1 MLEHILDHFEALEK
15 QVKNGDFNDHP
26 GIQNSII
33 EAQNKTK
40 DYYIKIDAS
49 ITQVAALS
57 LHLRFKFEY
66 FNDNQKDTPRFI
78 STAQTKFKK
87 LWTD

>member
-33 EAQNKTK
+33 EAWNKTK
-40 DYYIKIDAS
+40 DYYVKTDAS
-49 ITQVAALS
+49 IAWIAALS
-57 LHLRFKFEY
+57 LYPRFKFEY
-66 FNDNQKDTPRFI
+66 FDDN
-78 STAQTKFKK
+78 
-87 LWTD
+87 

>member
-33 EAQNKTK
+33 EAWNKTK
-40 DYYIKIDAS
+40 DYYVKTDAS
-49 ITQVAALS
+49 IATRRIRLDLYPPLGRSSKSSGPINTGLKWGA
-57 LHLRFKFEY
+57 
-66 FNDNQKDTPRFI
+66 
-78 STAQTKFKK
+78 
-87 LWTD
+87 